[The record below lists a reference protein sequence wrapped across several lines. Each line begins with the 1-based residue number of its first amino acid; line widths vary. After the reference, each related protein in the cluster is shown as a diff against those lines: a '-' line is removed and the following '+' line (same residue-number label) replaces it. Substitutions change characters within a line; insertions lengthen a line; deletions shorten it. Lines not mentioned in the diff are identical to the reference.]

1 MSDLYL
7 IGNGFD
13 LFHGLP
19 SDYYYFGCYLI
30 KNYPEFYSELGRM
43 YGFKTM
49 IGSHFLEEFEDAV
62 ECDLFWSKFEER
74 LGLLDPLWLEES
86 LIDDLDL
93 EYPDDAVDIEIPEVT
108 NADTIKKYFNEWVV
122 NTLNTNVGLKIVA
135 SELGKKKLDL
145 SENSFFVNFN
155 YTSIL
160 EKIYGIP
167 DKRIFHIHGISDL
180 EEAAELIVGHGNKN
194 AITGYQKRIESIEA
208 ETYYLSS
215 QAERNRLNEYCAEKE
230 ILENL
235 LKDTDSLVADLK
247 CFLRNKKIDSIY
259 IMGLSCGNVD
269 LPYIECIKELYPK
282 AVWHFSYFNDK
293 EKEARKK
300 LVDKLLMKVDGI
312 EYFLFKNENA
322 NEIKEKIIDKL
333 SIQVYKKI

>member
-62 ECDLFWSKFEER
+62 EYDLFWSKFEER

-86 LIDDLDL
+86 LIDNLDL
-93 EYPDDAVDIEIPEVT
+93 EYLDDAVDIEIPEVT

-122 NTLNTNVGLKIVA
+122 NTLNTNAGLKIVA

-145 SENSFFVNFN
+145 SEDSFFVNFN

-160 EKIYGIP
+160 EIIYGIP
-167 DKRIFHIHGISDL
+167 DKRIFHIHGVSEL
-180 EEAAELIVGHGNKN
+180 EEATELIVGHGNKKSN
-194 AITGYQKRIESIEA
+194 
-208 ETYYLSS
+208 
-215 QAERNRLNEYCAEKE
+215 NRLSEK
-230 ILENL
+230 N
-235 LKDTDSLVADLK
+235 
-247 CFLRNKKIDSIY
+247 
-259 IMGLSCGNVD
+259 
-269 LPYIECIKELYPK
+269 
-282 AVWHFSYFNDK
+282 
-293 EKEARKK
+293 
-300 LVDKLLMKVDGI
+300 
-312 EYFLFKNENA
+312 
-322 NEIKEKIIDKL
+322 
-333 SIQVYKKI
+333 

>member
-1 MSDLYL
+1 MADLFL

-30 KNYPEFYSELGRM
+30 KHYPEFYSEMGRM

-49 IGSHFLEEFEDAV
+49 IGSHFLEEFDDAV
-62 ECDLFWSKFEER
+62 EYDLFWSKFEER
-74 LGLLDPLWLEES
+74 LGQLDPLWLEES

-122 NTLNTNVGLKIVA
+122 STLDTIKGLKIVA
-135 SELGKKKLDL
+135 DELGKNKLNL
-145 SENSFFVNFN
+145 SNQSFYINFN

-160 EKIYGIP
+160 EKIYGISNE
-167 DKRIFHIHGISDL
+167 KIFHIHGAADL
-180 EEAAELIVGHGNKN
+180 EEGEELIVGHGNKN
-194 AITGYQKRIESIEA
+194 AIINFQKRIEEIEA
-208 ETYYLSS
+208 DTYYLSS
-215 QAERNRLNEYCAEKE
+215 QAERNRLNEYSAEKD

-235 LKDTDSLVADLK
+235 LKDTDALVDE
-247 CFLRNKKIDSIY
+247 LRYMLRDKKIDNIY
-259 IMGLSCGNVD
+259 VMGLSCGSVD
-269 LPYIECIKELYPK
+269 IPYIECIRQLYPK
-282 AVWHFSYFNDK
+282 AIWHFSYYDNK

-300 LVDKLLMKVDGI
+300 LVNQLLLNQD
-312 EYFLFKNENA
+312 ETDYYLFKNENA
-322 NEIKEKIIDKL
+322 NEIKEKIINKL
-333 SIQVYKKI
+333 SIQMYRKI